1 MVTREKMVL
10 EEGLQRGARHE
21 EEVMTVVILVAAVGV
36 VILYGKL
43 RKRLHTQLL
52 TVCRF
57 VCT

>member
-1 MVTREKMVL
+1 MVL

-36 VILYGKL
+36 VILCGKL
-43 RKRLHTQLL
+43 RKRLHTRLL

-57 VCT
+57 VHT